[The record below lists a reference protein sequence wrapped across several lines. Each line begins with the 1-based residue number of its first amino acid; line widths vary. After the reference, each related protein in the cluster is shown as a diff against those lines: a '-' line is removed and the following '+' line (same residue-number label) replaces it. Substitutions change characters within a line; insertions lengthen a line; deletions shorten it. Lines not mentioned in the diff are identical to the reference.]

1 MARGTR
7 FPTGELCSQ
16 WPSDQK
22 VVLVFLSSE
31 DSRDKIAERRRGW
44 GREGGGFINHI
55 CGKIDEERREKSK
68 ARREDREMRREKLS

>member
-7 FPTGELCSQ
+7 FPRGELCSQ

-31 DSRDKIAERRRGW
+31 DSRDKIAERR
-44 GREGGGFINHI
+44 GGGFINHI